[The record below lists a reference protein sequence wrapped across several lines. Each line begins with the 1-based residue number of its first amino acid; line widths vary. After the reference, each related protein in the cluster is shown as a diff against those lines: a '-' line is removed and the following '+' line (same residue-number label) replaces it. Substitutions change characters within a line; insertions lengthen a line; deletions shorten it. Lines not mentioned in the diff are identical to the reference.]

1 MENEKQEKQSK
12 KYSDSFSEFTGPI
25 VQKPMIYS
33 AMAKILAEVG
43 SVSKDRKSIG
53 KFTFAYRGIDDV
65 MNALHEAFGNH
76 GVFITQRVIDHNM
89 EPIEGR
95 GIHHTMTVQF
105 SFCALDGSS
114 VNSFVMGECIENGDK
129 GTGKC
134 MSYALKTCLLQTF
147 LIPTED
153 ESKDPDSTNQPI
165 TRQQQYQQGQQRQQQ
180 QAPQAPV
187 KKNITSPTEMNTLK
201 ESINKILETEGY
213 DWLGKTGKSKDY
225 LIGKTKD
232 EQDIGKLYS
241 FLVTIQKLI
250 SAEG

>member
-1 MENEKQEKQSK
+1 MENEQREKP
-12 KYSDSFSEFTGPI
+12 SECFP
-25 VQKPMIYS
+25 KIYS
-33 AMAKILAEVG
+33 IMAKVLADVG
-43 SVSKDRKSIG
+43 SVSKDRKSVG

-65 MNALHEAFGNH
+65 MNALHEAFATH
-76 GVFITQRVIDHNM
+76 GLFITQSVLSHDM
-89 EPIEGR
+89 SVIEGR
-95 GIHHTMTVQF
+95 GIHHIMKVEF
-105 SFCALDGSS
+105 GFYAVDGSS
-114 VNSFVMGECIENGDK
+114 IKSTVMGECIENGDK

-165 TRQQQYQQGQQRQQQ
+165 TRAQQYQQGQQRQQQ
-180 QAPQAPV
+180 QQAPQPQV
-187 KKNITSPTEMNTLK
+187 KKEAAQTPEMNAIK
-201 ESINKILETEGY
+201 ESIVKILETEGY

-232 EQDIGKLYS
+232 ETDIGKLNS
-241 FLVTIQKLI
+241 FWITIQKLI

>member
-1 MENEKQEKQSK
+1 MENEQTE
-12 KYSDSFSEFTGPI
+12 
-25 VQKPMIYS
+25 KPMIYA

-76 GVFITQRVIDHNM
+76 GVFITQRVIEHNM

-95 GIHHTMTVQF
+95 GIHHTMRVEFT
-105 SFCALDGSS
+105 FCALDGSS
-114 VNSFVMGECIENGDK
+114 VRSIVMGECIENGDK

-165 TRQQQYQQGQQRQQQ
+165 TRAQQYQQGQQRQQQ
-180 QAPQAPV
+180 AQQPQVKKEAPQTP
-187 KKNITSPTEMNTLK
+187 EMNTLK
-201 ESINKILETEGY
+201 ESIIKILQTDGY

-232 EQDIGKLYS
+232 ETDIGKLNS
-241 FLVTIQKLI
+241 FWTTIQKLI
-250 SAEG
+250 SSEQ

>member
-1 MENEKQEKQSK
+1 MENEKIE
-12 KYSDSFSEFTGPI
+12 
-25 VQKPMIYS
+25 KPMIYS

-165 TRQQQYQQGQQRQQQ
+165 TQPRQQYQPRPQQGVPPSHR
-180 QAPQAPV
+180 APPPQTPAIKEIMSSV
-187 KKNITSPTEMNTLK
+187 EMNSLK
-201 ESINKILETEGY
+201 ESIVKILETDGY

-232 EQDIGKLYS
+232 EQDISKLNS
-241 FLVTIQKLI
+241 FWTTIQKLI
-250 SAEG
+250 SSEG

>member
-1 MENEKQEKQSK
+1 MENEKQEK
-12 KYSDSFSEFTGPI
+12 
-25 VQKPMIYS
+25 PMIYA

-187 KKNITSPTEMNTLK
+187 KKDDGQMNALK
-201 ESINKILETEGY
+201 DSIIKILQTDGY

-225 LIGKTKD
+225 LMSKTRD
-232 EQDIGKLYS
+232 EQDISKLNS
-241 FLVTIQKLI
+241 FWTTIQKLI
-250 SAEG
+250 SSEG